1 MSSCVANLPTHLRYV
16 SISSR
21 LHRLLN
27 SLLGSYRP
35 RHLILY
41 GISPG
46 PKELDSD
53 RLQFFMKDYVDDIL
67 RLYDEGIIIK
77 TSKYPDGQ
85 LRLYLLC
92 CDHLAMCKVCGFGN
106 HSKKEGF
113 CSCCHIP
120 QSELKTEDAME
131 YDGKSFHARRH

>member
-16 SISSR
+16 SMSSR
-21 LHRLLN
+21 LPRLLN
-27 SLLGSYRP
+27 SLLSSYRP
-35 RHLILY
+35 RNLILY

-53 RLQFFMKDYVDDIL
+53 QLQFFMKDYVDDLL

-85 LRLYLLC
+85 LQLYLCLRHNVNDLLFRATC
-92 CDHLAMCKVCGFGN
+92 TCN
-106 HSKKEGF
+106 SR
-113 CSCCHIP
+113 CSMLRPSSDVQGLWIW
-120 QSELKTEDAME
+120 
-131 YDGKSFHARRH
+131 